1 MKNLLLYGVPILKH
15 IRVHSLQ
22 NGGKNMKPY
31 PCTLT
36 AELIALQMVLKTR
49 RFVMWMDASIQF
61 KKSDLDRL
69 FIQAKQQ
76 GVMMW
81 HNVWSLP
88 AHIHQDTFNFLQ
100 ETPCLYKGFTEYHAG
115 LILFHS
121 GHETVKNYILDPW
134 VKCALIE
141 DCLKT
146 KHDEKTILKCPNH
159 KDFHACHRFDQAVLS
174 LLIFRLFHDSYKDH
188 NIASSYFRICYGSK
202 CAK

>member
-1 MKNLLLYGVPILKH
+1 MA
-15 IRVHSLQ
+15 
-22 NGGKNMKPY
+22 GKNIKPY

-36 AELIALQMVLKTR
+36 VELIALQMVLKTR

-146 KHDEKTILKCPNH
+146 KHDEETILKCPNH
-159 KDFHACHRFDQAVLS
+159 KEFHACHRFDQAVLS